1 MLVQVGQTV
10 ALTTGPIP
18 PPEQLA
24 AYDHIVPGVANRI
37 LSMTET
43 EQKNRTTIISA
54 QIRQSERAQWLAFAL
69 ALCFLIACVW
79 VTLVL
84 CPLKT

>member
-79 VTLVL
+79 VTLVC